1 MEARIRSAAIATALL
16 LVACAA
22 PSHSGNGVA
31 WSNTAAQDVEYGR
44 VERVDAY
51 APQSDAPLPTRYRIV
66 VRLDSDVLMTLDDRR
81 TTDLHAGDRVRVE
94 NGRVRRV

>member
-1 MEARIRSAAIATALL
+1 MEARIRSAAIATVLL

-22 PSHSGNGVA
+22 PSHSGDVVA
-31 WSNTAAQDVEYGR
+31 WSSTAVQDVEYGR

-51 APQSDAPLPTRYRIV
+51 APQNDTPLPTRYRVV

-81 TTDLHAGDRVRVE
+81 TTDLRAGDRVRVE
-94 NGRVRRV
+94 NGRVRRA